1 MYALKINDLYFIFD
15 IVGYYGF
22 YKTINNIDIKILDY
36 QQVLSYYLETSN
48 DKMYLEKYSDFL
60 FRICKNYLKFHL

>member
-22 YKTINNIDIKILDY
+22 YKTINDVDIKILDY
-36 QQVLSYYLETSN
+36 NQVLTYYIETN
-48 DKMYLEKYSDFL
+48 CEKIYIEKYSDFL
-60 FRICKNYLKFHL
+60 FKICKNYLNFHL